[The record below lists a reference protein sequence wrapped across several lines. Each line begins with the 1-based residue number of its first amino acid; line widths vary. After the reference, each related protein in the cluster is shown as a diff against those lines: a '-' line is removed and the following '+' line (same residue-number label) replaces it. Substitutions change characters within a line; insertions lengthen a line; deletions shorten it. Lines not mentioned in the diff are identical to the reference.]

1 MSPQKPFIGKVFG
14 LNLPIA
20 SFAEQSRGS
29 PWAIYLPIAIFVVI
43 VAYLGWVSFS
53 SISSIITPSNVQA
66 IDNPADKTVA
76 TVDVTSPSGKE
87 LPESTLPDTED
98 PSISS
103 SVDSSSNNALPSPNI
118 DIPRLITVPVTTSLA
133 TNPALLADPASNNI
147 GWGNWSCLYC
157 TAVPAKIKLTHYWP
171 PLGGENCWSF
181 HDDYCFS
188 PTKSSIPWE
197 TVVEIG
203 AACTRSWLGT
213 IVEVPSINR
222 RFLCVDTGFRVNC
235 KDGICVVDVLSDK
248 LLPWDGNITDAV
260 VYYPKVWV
268 EGNPLAP
275 TPSP

>member
-1 MSPQKPFIGKVFG
+1 MSLPKSIFSRVFN
-14 LNLPIA
+14 LSLPIIP
-20 SFAEQSRGS
+20 FAEEPRGG
-29 PWAIYLPIAIFVVI
+29 PWAIYLPIAIFVVV

-53 SISSIITPSNVQA
+53 SISSIIRPANAQA
-66 IDNPADKTVA
+66 VNSPADKNA
-76 TVDVTSPSGKE
+76 GIADIKPPSGQNGSEPLVKSE
-87 LPESTLPDTED
+87 DSLVPGSVENTSENSLPD
-98 PSISS
+98 SKF
-103 SVDSSSNNALPSPNI
+103 
-118 DIPRLITVPVTTSLA
+118 DIPRLITVPVTSSLI
-133 TNPALLADPASNNI
+133 TNPALLENPTSNDI

-181 HDDYCFS
+181 HDAYCYS

-213 IVEVPSINR
+213 IVEVPSVKR

-235 KDGICVVDVLSDK
+235 KEGICVVDVLSDK
-248 LLPWDGNITDAV
+248 LYPWDGNIMDAV

-268 EGNPLAP
+268 EGNPATP